1 MMKHI
6 LLIPVLILATAC
18 TTDAAQNIGQAT
30 SDAAI
35 ETRDGLTEA
44 ALSPLED
51 FNLRR
56 DEIPASL
63 ADSENPYDIPE
74 TLDCVEIGRRIGQLN
89 GILGRDWDSAA
100 PEERLRSERLA
111 DAAANATLSTIAA
124 EARGLIP
131 FRSTIRK
138 ASGAEKHE
146 KRYKRAI
153 QMGKERRAYLKG
165 IGQAMDCPAPAR
177 PAPMPTDDIEMDD
190 RLIFKRDHPSNYEP
204 PQPSYEAPAKQ
215 PSAPIKED
223 SLSLAAPTPAETTSS
238 YPTAPPD
245 QHEAP
250 ENDPQEWPF

>member
-6 LLIPVLILATAC
+6 LLIPAIILASAC
-18 TTDAAQNIGQAT
+18 ATNAAQNIGQAT
-30 SDAAI
+30 SNAAI
-35 ETRDGLTEA
+35 DTRDGLTEA

-56 DEIPASL
+56 DEIPTSL
-63 ADSENPYDIPE
+63 AGSENPYDIPE
-74 TLDCVEIGRRIGQLN
+74 TLDCIEIGRRIGQLN

-177 PAPMPTDDIEMDD
+177 PAPMATDVIETDD
-190 RLIFKRDHPSNYEP
+190 RLVFKRDQPSNDEP
-204 PQPSYEAPAKQ
+204 PQPSYKALPQQ

-223 SLSLAAPTPAETTSS
+223 SLSFAAPAPAETTSS
-238 YPTAPPD
+238 YPTAPRD

-250 ENDPQEWPF
+250 ESAPQEWPF